1 MKKVWIKVK
10 DFFNNLGVW
19 WLLHFRN
26 PLIDEVEFD
35 AYVVTFRRFTMDIK
49 TKSGNMALR
58 TTCMDYPQGFLSYCL
73 GEDDAKTIEW
83 FCNELY
89 QFISLVTVDQG
100 LANDIQKAF
109 AKYYKR
115 MDKKSTTKA
124 KDITEDED
132 KISEEIVKAN
142 IAYDKMSKE
151 ERKAH
156 KEAIKNILN
165 EKDE

>member
-1 MKKVWIKVK
+1 MKKIWVKIK
-10 DFFNNLGVW
+10 DFFENLGGW

-35 AYVVTFRRFTMDIK
+35 AYVVTFRRFTMEIK
-49 TKSGNMALR
+49 TKSGNMELR
-58 TTCMDYPQGFLSYCL
+58 TICMDYPQGFLAYCL
-73 GEDDAKTIEW
+73 DQDDTKTIEW

-89 QFISLVTVDQG
+89 QFVSLITTDQG

-132 KISEEIVKAN
+132 KVSEEIINAN
-142 IAYDKMSKE
+142 IAYAKMSKK

-156 KEAIKNILN
+156 KEVVKEILN
-165 EKDE
+165 E